1 MPRPDIDLMRERI
14 DYFDSFLAGKRPEMP
29 PTGDDVIPDYIED
42 VEALI
47 AYIKELEAKDA

>member
-1 MPRPDIDLMRERI
+1 MNRPDIDTMRERI
-14 DYFDSFLAGKRPEMP
+14 GYFDSFLAGKRPEMP

-47 AYIKELEAKDA
+47 AYIEELEAKDA